1 VPTMTAHAGHPQ
13 GGSVLVLF
21 PVAILIVMLLASITV
36 DATVAFLAQRE
47 LAEATAGAAND
58 AATEALVLGTFYR
71 NDRLELD
78 PDVVAAVAEDRVRR
92 VIDTA
97 RHTNLQIHAEVLEPA
112 ESGCPP
118 RVRVRAT
125 STVSYVF
132 APVLAGAPDTIDVST
147 SFTAAPRETGS
158 PAC

>member
-1 VPTMTAHAGHPQ
+1 MRSMTARSRRAQ
-13 GGSVLVLF
+13 GGSVLILF

-58 AATEALVLGTFYR
+58 AATEALEIDTFYR
-71 NDRLELD
+71 HDRLELN

-97 RHTNLQIHAEVLEPA
+97 RHTNLQIVSEVLPPA
-112 ESGCPP
+112 TPGCPP
-118 RVRVRAT
+118 RVRVRTT

-132 APVLAGAPDTIDVST
+132 SPVIAGAPDTTDVSA
-147 SFTAAPRETGS
+147 SFTASPREASG
-158 PAC
+158 PPC

>member
-1 VPTMTAHAGHPQ
+1 MRTRSEQDQ

-21 PVAILIVMLLASITV
+21 PVALLIVMLLASITI

-47 LAEATAGAAND
+47 LAEATASAAND
-58 AATEALVLGTFYR
+58 AATEALVPGTFYLH
-71 NDRLELD
+71 DRLELD

-97 RHTNLQIHAEVLEPA
+97 RHTQLRVVSEVLAPTTP
-112 ESGCPP
+112 GCPP
-118 RVRVRAT
+118 RVRVRTT

-132 APVLAGAPDTIDVST
+132 APVIAGAPDTIEVSA
-147 SFTAAPRETGS
+147 SFTASPREANVST
-158 PAC
+158 C